1 MEDIREETIES
12 LWHDISQ
19 ITPDAARDGIASIGE
34 TQPVLLDFF
43 MPSSDALQPE
53 AKSYAVF
60 LFYTVYKLLIN
71 SYGEPKDKIGD
82 DEIEALY
89 EMNEAQLGDLET
101 LDREAIAGGVK
112 EGAFVQPHVIDF
124 VADLLYGE
132 VGDTGD
138 DYEAYDRGVTFL
150 LIKTVIDAIDAAL
163 YNEDEEARKAIM

>member
-19 ITPDAARDGIASIGE
+19 ITPGAARDGIVSIGE
-34 TQPVLLDFF
+34 TQPALLDFF

-71 SYGEPKDKIGD
+71 SYGEPKDKIED

-132 VGDTGD
+132 VGAEEGD
-138 DYEAYDRGVTFL
+138 AGDNYEAYDRGMTFL

-163 YNEDEEARKAIM
+163 YNEDEEA